1 MSSATILPGQSAVG
15 DEATGLPSIAL
26 PRTPSAG
33 LLWSR
38 ALTAASILVAL
49 FTIDQIMFLF
59 FDYWLFESLGLTS
72 VFWVNFRMGA
82 QLYVVAL
89 VTFALAIAV
98 PAFAHDVSSRVR
110 GFVLKA
116 AFLIASVAAFF
127 AARNYTEFLLYSNG
141 SDFGKNDPIF
151 GKDYGFFTFDLPNI
165 WIAWKY
171 FMWAAVLMLVCSL
184 ACAALARRR
193 PAQGPSVSRL
203 GYRVGA
209 AASLC
214 TRIAWVLCG
223 IVLATGVWLSRYGL
237 LLRDNSQAASIKRG
251 AQYLDVTG
259 LFSTLNY
266 IWVTTF
272 IVLGVTA
279 AGFFL
284 LRALRRGADGS
295 STGWRASFRTAG
307 KVALL
312 LIAFDFAFRC
322 AVVVRNWVFV
332 KPNEPVIQLPYI
344 ARHVDATR
352 EAYGLEKVKEVNF
365 LPNRPGDPLP
375 TADELLASP
384 TLKNAPLWPGYV
396 SYVERWL
403 DRQHSQRILQT
414 QGSSMV
420 YGPTLE
426 LLQQQQ
432 KLRTYY
438 NFVNVDNVRYTIDG
452 EERMFISAA
461 RETPLYEPVPWL
473 AYWGQRFM
481 MFTHGFG
488 LVIAPVGEVNGRGE
502 MDYVSYDIPAK
513 VKYPQLALTEPRIYY
528 GEGSATM
535 AFSNVHK
542 MKELDYPTDQDRAEI
557 FLPASEKTGVHINSV
572 WKRIVFGWRSG
583 KFWELVFSDLI
594 KPDTRAHYFRTPID
608 RLDRVAPFL
617 FYDSNPYAVNV
628 DGRIVWIVNGMT
640 TTDRYPY
647 SYPEELGDKSD
658 ERSPFPRPTRMAN
671 YIEDSVKATVDAATG
686 QVTFYKIS
694 DSPVVRTWARIYPG
708 LFTPAEKM
716 PAGVRSQLT
725 YPIQMM
731 HIQFDD
737 LYIYYHMKD
746 PMYFFNMEDMWDD
759 ADEVLGPILDTGKA
773 ITFSMEPYQ
782 LMLDTGKGP
791 LPAATPRVQY
801 SMAMVFTP
809 EKALNLRGIPI
820 VYQDGADYGKITVLQ
835 VPKGQYVIGPEQAD
849 AAVDQEPTI
858 SQNFSWWNRKG
869 MEVIRGHTSLLVIGN
884 EALYVE
890 PIFLRSQQNSV
901 PQLKEVIVVMRGKP
915 FMAESL
921 EKAVRDAV
929 AWHSSHSA
937 SEVPRPIE
945 RSPATKASLDG
956 SPAARAALLNAEEH

>member
-1 MSSATILPGQSAVG
+1 MSSVTMAPGVPAVS
-15 DEATGLPSIAL
+15 DEFTGLPAVAL
-26 PRTPSAG
+26 PRTPRAG

-38 ALTAASILVAL
+38 ALVVTSIFVLL
-49 FTIDQIMFLF
+49 FTIDRITFLF
-59 FDYWLFESLGLTS
+59 FDYWLFESLGLKS
-72 VFWVNFRMGA
+72 VFWTNFRMGA
-82 QLYVVAL
+82 ELYLAAL
-89 VTFALAIAV
+89 VLFGIAIAV
-98 PAFAHDVSSRVR
+98 PALAHDVSRRVR
-110 GFVLKA
+110 SFVLNT
-116 AFLIASVAAFF
+116 AFLIASVAAYL
-127 AARNYTEFLLYSNG
+127 AATNYSEFLLYSNG
-141 SDFGKNDPIF
+141 SDFGKRDPIF
-151 GKDYGFFTFDLPNI
+151 GLDYGFFTFDLPNI

-171 FMWAAVLMLVCSL
+171 AMWAVFLMLCFSIG
-184 ACAALARRR
+184 CATLARRR
-193 PAQGPSVSRL
+193 TAPDGSLSRL
-203 GYRVGA
+203 ARRV
-209 AASLC
+209 SISSSFC
-214 TRIAWVLCG
+214 TRLAWVLCG
-223 IVLATGVWLSRYGL
+223 VVAAFGMWLTRYDL
-237 LLRDNSQAASIKRG
+237 LLRDNTQAASIKRG

-272 IVLGVTA
+272 VILGVTA
-279 AGFFL
+279 AGYAML
-284 LRALRRGADGS
+284 GALRR
-295 STGWRASFRTAG
+295 RAAGTDAPVWTRRFRQAG
-307 KVALL
+307 RIALL

-322 AVVVRNWVFV
+322 GVVVRNWLFV

-352 EAYGLEKVKEVNF
+352 EAYGLEKIREVNYQ
-365 LPNRPGDPLP
+365 PNRPGDPLP
-375 TADELLASP
+375 TAEELLSSP

-438 NFVNVDNVRYTIDG
+438 NFVNVDNVRYTING
-452 EERMFISAA
+452 EERMFVSAA

-488 LVIAPVGEVNGRGE
+488 LVMAPVGEVNPRGE
-502 MDYVSYDIPAK
+502 MNYVSYDIPAK

-535 AFSNVHK
+535 AFSNVHG

-557 FLPASEKTGVHINSV
+557 FLPQSEKTGVHIDSL

-594 KPDTRAHYFRTPID
+594 KDDTRAHYFRTPID

-628 DGRIVWIVNGMT
+628 DGRIVWIANAMT

-658 ERSPFPRPTRMAN
+658 ERSPFPRPTRMVN

-686 QVTFYKIS
+686 KVTFYKIS
-694 DSPVVRTWARIYPG
+694 DSPVVRTWARIYPD
-708 LFTPAEKM
+708 LFTAADKM

-725 YPIQMM
+725 YPIQML

-849 AAVDQEPTI
+849 AAIDQEPVI

-869 MEVIRGHTSLLVIGN
+869 TEVIRGHTSLLLIGN
-884 EALYVE
+884 ECLYVE
-890 PIFLRSQQNSV
+890 PIFLRSQQNNV
-901 PQLKEVIVVMRGKP
+901 PQLHKVVVVMRGKP
-915 FMAESL
+915 FMADSL
-921 EKAVRDAV
+921 EAAVRDAV
-929 AWHSSHSA
+929 AWHSTHSP
-937 SEVPRPIE
+937 SEVPTPTD
-945 RSPATKASLDG
+945 RSSAR
-956 SPAARAALLNAEEH
+956 PAAVASAGRGGETARAR